1 MPKDILKAQGEQI
14 VKDQKDLAQRMVAFI
29 TNSMKE
35 VKDIH
40 TFDNFDKEDGTLNFD
55 DNYECE
61 GVTELIDNAPIIS
74 ICTFDKT
81 EDMYLVGVRY
91 KENKGDLH
99 TPYVIWVDCVPYDDP
114 CYVRFI
120 TLEEVLSE
128 YYIDI
133 VEFIANN
140 L

>member
-1 MPKDILKAQGEQI
+1 MAKDILKAQGEQI

-40 TFDNFDKEDGTLNFD
+40 TFDNFDKEDGSLNFD

-61 GVTELIDNAPIIS
+61 GVTEVIDTAPIIS

-114 CYVRFI
+114 CYVKFF